1 MTSQRQLRGLHPFDQ
16 VDFAQAPCPAVLLAI
31 SGAPPD
37 DILPAAQ
44 DAIQKVRG
52 LDTATDDIRSLT
64 ILEMDY
70 AFTNL
75 GFFMSCV
82 GDYRAN
88 PSPWKTGLNARAVPA
103 FFTPS
108 KHAHPTTPA
117 RRMDTSSRF
126 SALKRSA
133 ARTGISPNWRQQT
146 SPATLSAKCLQSLR
160 WPMPAGQLEGGSHSS
175 FSPTIISR
183 LPACPFRLRT

>member
-1 MTSQRQLRGLHPFDQ
+1 MTYQRQLRGLHPFDQ

-82 GDYRAN
+82 GDYRA
-88 PSPWKTGLNARAVPA
+88 KTLSLEDWAKRP
-103 FFTPS
+103 
-108 KHAHPTTPA
+108 
-117 RRMDTSSRF
+117 
-126 SALKRSA
+126 RSA
-133 ARTGISPNWRQQT
+133 GIFYAIETRAPHDSGKADGHIIAVLGSQTVCCQNRDIAELATTNLAGHLVGQVFAITPMADARW
-146 SPATLSAKCLQSLR
+146 SA
-160 WPMPAGQLEGGSHSS
+160 
-175 FSPTIISR
+175 
-183 LPACPFRLRT
+183 